1 MTGEEKT
8 LLKRHEEWLAEFI
21 NADKYVFVNPMY
33 NHFLPAEMKQYLDLT
48 AVAHQTF
55 KYTSKG
61 PVDLLEG
68 KKALHIQAAGS
79 EYHRSG
85 KWGIVKFLVRKASGI
100 QSKESCAL
108 QDLGDTYLT
117 NMRSSTGSIMYESYL
132 LKALMLTMTS
142 EQRF

>member
-1 MTGEEKT
+1 
-8 LLKRHEEWLAEFI
+8 
-21 NADKYVFVNPMY
+21 
-33 NHFLPAEMKQYLDLT
+33 MKQYLDLT